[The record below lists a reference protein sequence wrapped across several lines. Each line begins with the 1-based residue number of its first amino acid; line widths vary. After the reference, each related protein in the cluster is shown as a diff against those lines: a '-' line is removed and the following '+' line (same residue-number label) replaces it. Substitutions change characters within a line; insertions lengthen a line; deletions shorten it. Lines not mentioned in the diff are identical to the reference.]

1 MLMTGEP
8 SWEHVDGEERKREN
22 CLSQGQLGQ
31 SPLGLDYVPLF
42 NHFNTLPTQIIRWRR
57 QDPWCRGPNSA
68 PIRVPKASFPSWPEW
83 HSVPWLT

>member
-31 SPLGLDYVPLF
+31 SPLGLVYVPLF
-42 NHFNTLPTQIIRWRR
+42 NHLQHPPNPDNQMEEA
-57 QDPWCRGPNSA
+57 GPL
-68 PIRVPKASFPSWPEW
+68 V
-83 HSVPWLT
+83 